1 MIIFTYEDYLKNILK
16 LDISSVFLKKVLSK
30 EDEEEYE
37 EEHTTEFTLCDV
49 SEKYIPD
56 SPDEIDE
63 KNKKNNTKEQ
73 NKTKTNEN
81 IKQNKEDTIKTSKQT
96 INTKRNIR
104 QQLKAR
110 RINNEHDKIFRT
122 VLDKKTD
129 VSKFL
134 NKFLGLKIKTEE
146 LEKYNSSYIDPK
158 FKNKEAD
165 IVYRIKDKNIFLLIE
180 HQTKIDKKM
189 PIRLLEYSAA
199 IIESA
204 IEDTKYRPKPRVIP
218 IVLYTGKTKW
228 KIENET
234 IEKQQF
240 FKEVKLIDGEFNLID
255 INDFSKKE
263 LLEDDIFITKM
274 MLVEK
279 CKDEIE
285 MVQALEKI
293 ENKIKEE
300 DKSTFRRIVKEI
312 WSLRIGTENA
322 NKILEKIE
330 EGSGNM
336 MAVMEMLLAENEKY
350 INIGRQEGM
359 KKGRLEGRQEGRQ
372 EGRLEGRLEGGK
384 QKIKEIVQKMLAENF
399 TKETIMKITGLKK
412 EEIEEIK

>member
-1 MIIFTYEDYLKNILK
+1 MIIFTYEDCLKNILK
-16 LDISSVFLKKVLSK
+16 LDISSVFLKKVLSR
-30 EDEEEYE
+30 EDEEEEDE
-37 EEHTTEFTLCDV
+37 EEQTTECTLCDV

-56 SPDEIDE
+56 SPDEIDKE
-63 KNKKNNTKEQ
+63 NKNNNTKEQ

-81 IKQNKEDTIKTSKQT
+81 IIQNKEDTIKTSKST

-134 NKFLGLKIKTEE
+134 NKFLGLNIKTEE

-180 HQTKIDKKM
+180 HQTKIDKDM
-189 PIRLLEYSAA
+189 PYRLLDYSNG
-199 IIESA
+199 IMRSA
-204 IEDTKYRPKPRVIP
+204 SEDKKRPSVIP

-234 IEKQQF
+234 IANQQF
-240 FKEVKLIDGEFNLID
+240 FKEVKLIDGDFNLID

-279 CKDEIE
+279 CKNEIE

-359 KKGRLEGRQEGRQ
+359 KKGRLEGRQEGR
-372 EGRLEGRLEGGK
+372 LEGGK

-399 TKETIMKITGLKK
+399 TKEMIMKITGLKK

>member
-1 MIIFTYEDYLKNILK
+1 MIIYTYEDYLKSILK

-30 EDEEEYE
+30 EDEEEEYE
-37 EEHTTEFTLCDV
+37 EEHTTEFMLCDV

-63 KNKKNNTKEQ
+63 ENKNNNTKEQ
-73 NKTKTNEN
+73 NKINEKNEN
-81 IKQNKEDTIKTSKQT
+81 IIQNKEDTVKTSKST

-129 VSKFL
+129 VSKIL
-134 NKFLGLKIKTEE
+134 NKFLGLNIKTEE

-189 PIRLLEYSAA
+189 PIRLHEYSTEIMA
-199 IIESA
+199 SA
-204 IEDTKYRPKPRVIP
+204 MEENKYKSIPSVIP

-350 INIGRQEGM
+350 INIGRQEG
-359 KKGRLEGRQEGRQ
+359 RQ

-384 QKIKEIVQKMLAENF
+384 QKIKEIVQKMIAENF
-399 TKETIMKITGLKK
+399 TKEMIMKITGLKK

>member
-30 EDEEEYE
+30 EDEEEEYE
-37 EEHTTEFTLCDV
+37 EGHTTECTLCDV
-49 SEKYIPD
+49 SEKYILD
-56 SPDEIDE
+56 SPDEIDKE
-63 KNKKNNTKEQ
+63 NKNN
-73 NKTKTNEN
+73 
-81 IKQNKEDTIKTSKQT
+81 
-96 INTKRNIR
+96 NTKRNIR

-134 NKFLGLKIKTEE
+134 NKFLGLNIKTEE

-189 PIRLLEYSAA
+189 PIRLHEYSTEIMA
-199 IIESA
+199 SA
-204 IEDTKYRPKPRVIP
+204 MEENKYKSIPSVIP
-218 IVLYTGKTKW
+218 IVLYTGRTKW

-263 LLEDDIFITKM
+263 LLKDDIFITKI

-359 KKGRLEGRQEGRQ
+359 KKGRLEG
-372 EGRLEGRLEGGK
+372 GK

-399 TKETIMKITGLKK
+399 TKEMIMKITGLKK

>member
-16 LDISSVFLKKVLSK
+16 LDISSIFLKKVLSK
-30 EDEEEYE
+30 EDEEEEEE

-49 SEKYIPD
+49 SGKYIPD

-63 KNKKNNTKEQ
+63 ENRNNNTKEQ

-81 IKQNKEDTIKTSKQT
+81 IIQNKEDTIKTSKPT
-96 INTKRNIR
+96 INKKRNIR

-134 NKFLGLKIKTEE
+134 NKFLGLNIKTKE

-180 HQTKIDKKM
+180 HQTKIDKDM
-189 PIRLLEYSAA
+189 PYRLLDYSNG
-199 IIESA
+199 IMRSA
-204 IEDTKYRPKPRVIP
+204 SEDKKRPSVIP

-312 WSLRIGTENA
+312 WALRIGTENA

-350 INIGRQEGM
+350 INIGRQEG
-359 KKGRLEGRQEGRQ
+359 
-372 EGRLEGRLEGGK
+372 RLEGGK

-399 TKETIMKITGLKK
+399 TKEMIMKITGLKK

>member
-1 MIIFTYEDYLKNILK
+1 MIIYTYEDYLKSILK
-16 LDISSVFLKKVLSK
+16 LDISSVFLKKVLSR
-30 EDEEEYE
+30 EDEEECE
-37 EEHTTEFTLCDV
+37 EGHTTEFMLCDV

-63 KNKKNNTKEQ
+63 KNKNNNTKEQ

-81 IKQNKEDTIKTSKQT
+81 IIQNKEDTIKTSKST

-134 NKFLGLKIKTEE
+134 NKFLGLNIKTEE

-165 IVYRIKDKNIFLLIE
+165 IVYRIKDKNSFLLIE
-180 HQTKIDKKM
+180 HQTKIEKKM
-189 PIRLLEYSAA
+189 PIRLHEYSTEIMA
-199 IIESA
+199 SA
-204 IEDTKYRPKPRVIP
+204 MEENKYKSIPSVIP

-293 ENKIKEE
+293 ENKINEE

-359 KKGRLEGRQEGRQ
+359 KKGRLEG
-372 EGRLEGRLEGGK
+372 GK

-399 TKETIMKITGLKK
+399 TKEMIMKITGLKK

>member
-16 LDISSVFLKKVLSK
+16 LDISSVFLKKVLSR
-30 EDEEEYE
+30 EDEEEEYE
-37 EEHTTEFTLCDV
+37 EEQTTECTLCDV

-63 KNKKNNTKEQ
+63 ENKNNNTKEQ
-73 NKTKTNEN
+73 NKINEKNEN
-81 IKQNKEDTIKTSKQT
+81 IIQNKEDTVKTSKST

-134 NKFLGLKIKTEE
+134 NKFLGLNIKTEE

-180 HQTKIDKKM
+180 HQTKIDKDM
-189 PIRLLEYSAA
+189 PYRLLDYSNG
-199 IIESA
+199 IMRSA
-204 IEDTKYRPKPRVIP
+204 SEDKKRPSVIP

-330 EGSGNM
+330 DGSGNM

-350 INIGRQEGM
+350 INI
-359 KKGRLEGRQEGRQ
+359 GRQEGRQ

-399 TKETIMKITGLKK
+399 TKEMIMKITGLKK

>member
-1 MIIFTYEDYLKNILK
+1 MIIFTYEDYLKSILK

-30 EDEEEYE
+30 EDEEEEYE
-37 EEHTTEFTLCDV
+37 EEQTTECTLCDV

-63 KNKKNNTKEQ
+63 ENKNNNTKEQ
-73 NKTKTNEN
+73 NKTKTNGN
-81 IKQNKEDTIKTSKQT
+81 IIQNKEDTIKTSKST

-104 QQLKAR
+104 QQLKVR

-204 IEDTKYRPKPRVIP
+204 IGDTKYKPKPRVIP
-218 IVLYTGKTKW
+218 IVLYTGKIKW

-255 INDFSKKE
+255 INDFNKKE

-350 INIGRQEGM
+350 INIGRQEG
-359 KKGRLEGRQEGRQ
+359 RQ
-372 EGRLEGRLEGGK
+372 EGRLEGGK

-399 TKETIMKITGLKK
+399 TKEMIMKITGLKK

>member
-1 MIIFTYEDYLKNILK
+1 MIIYTYEDYLKSILK

-30 EDEEEYE
+30 EDEEEEYE
-37 EEHTTEFTLCDV
+37 EEHTTEFMLCDV

-63 KNKKNNTKEQ
+63 ENKNNNTKEQ
-73 NKTKTNEN
+73 NKINEKNEN
-81 IKQNKEDTIKTSKQT
+81 IIQNKEDTVKTSKST

-134 NKFLGLKIKTEE
+134 NKFLGLNIKTEE

-189 PIRLLEYSAA
+189 LIRLHEYSTEIMA
-199 IIESA
+199 SA
-204 IEDTKYRPKPRVIP
+204 MEENKYKSIPSVIP

-359 KKGRLEGRQEGRQ
+359 KKGRLEG
-372 EGRLEGRLEGGK
+372 GK

-399 TKETIMKITGLKK
+399 TKEMIMKITGLKK

>member
-16 LDISSVFLKKVLSK
+16 LDISSVFLKKVLSR
-30 EDEEEYE
+30 EDEEEEDE
-37 EEHTTEFTLCDV
+37 EEQTTECTLCDV

-56 SPDEIDE
+56 SPDEIDKE
-63 KNKKNNTKEQ
+63 NKNNNTKEQ

-81 IKQNKEDTIKTSKQT
+81 IIQNKEDTIKTSKST

-134 NKFLGLKIKTEE
+134 NKFLGLNIKTEE

-189 PIRLLEYSAA
+189 PIRLHEYSTEIMA
-199 IIESA
+199 SA
-204 IEDTKYRPKPRVIP
+204 MEENKYKSIPSVVP

-234 IEKQQF
+234 IEKQHF

-359 KKGRLEGRQEGRQ
+359 KKGRLEG
-372 EGRLEGRLEGGK
+372 GK

-399 TKETIMKITGLKK
+399 TKEMIMKITGLKK

>member
-30 EDEEEYE
+30 EDEEEEYE
-37 EEHTTEFTLCDV
+37 EEHTTEFMLCDV

-63 KNKKNNTKEQ
+63 ENKNNNTKEQ
-73 NKTKTNEN
+73 NTINEKNEN
-81 IKQNKEDTIKTSKQT
+81 IIQNKEDTIKTSKST

-134 NKFLGLKIKTEE
+134 NKFLGLNIKTEE

-180 HQTKIDKKM
+180 HQTKIDKDM
-189 PIRLLEYSAA
+189 PYRLLDYSNG
-199 IIESA
+199 IMRSA
-204 IEDTKYRPKPRVIP
+204 SEDKKRPSVIP

-350 INIGRQEGM
+350 INIGRQEG
-359 KKGRLEGRQEGRQ
+359 
-372 EGRLEGRLEGGK
+372 RLEGGK

-399 TKETIMKITGLKK
+399 TKEMIMKITGLKK

>member
-16 LDISSVFLKKVLSK
+16 LDISLVFLKKVLSK
-30 EDEEEYE
+30 EDEEEEYE
-37 EEHTTEFTLCDV
+37 EEHTTEFMLCDV
-49 SEKYIPD
+49 SEKYILD

-63 KNKKNNTKEQ
+63 KNKNNNTKEQ

-81 IKQNKEDTIKTSKQT
+81 IIQNKEDAIKASKPT

-134 NKFLGLKIKTEE
+134 NKFLGLNIKIEE
-146 LEKYNSSYIDPK
+146 LEKYNSSYIDLK

-189 PIRLLEYSAA
+189 PIRLHEYSTEIMA
-199 IIESA
+199 SA
-204 IEDTKYRPKPRVIP
+204 MEENKYKSIPSVIP

-350 INIGRQEGM
+350 INIGRQEG
-359 KKGRLEGRQEGRQ
+359 RQ

-399 TKETIMKITGLKK
+399 TKEMIMKITGLKK

>member
-204 IEDTKYRPKPRVIP
+204 IEDTKYKPKPRVIP

-359 KKGRLEGRQEGRQ
+359 KKGRLEGRQEGR
-372 EGRLEGRLEGGK
+372 LEGSK

-399 TKETIMKITGLKK
+399 PKETISKITGLKK

>member
-16 LDISSVFLKKVLSK
+16 LDISLVFLKKVLSK
-30 EDEEEYE
+30 EDEEEEYE
-37 EEHTTEFTLCDV
+37 EEHTTEFMLCDV
-49 SEKYIPD
+49 SEKYILD

-63 KNKKNNTKEQ
+63 KNKNNNTKEQ

-81 IKQNKEDTIKTSKQT
+81 IIQNKEDAIKASKPT

-134 NKFLGLKIKTEE
+134 NKFLGLNIKIEE
-146 LEKYNSSYIDPK
+146 LEKYNSSYIDLK

-189 PIRLLEYSAA
+189 PIRLHEYSTEIMA
-199 IIESA
+199 SA
-204 IEDTKYRPKPRVIP
+204 MEENKYKSIPSVIP

-359 KKGRLEGRQEGRQ
+359 KKGRLEG
-372 EGRLEGRLEGGK
+372 GK

-399 TKETIMKITGLKK
+399 TKEMIMKITGLKK

>member
-16 LDISSVFLKKVLSK
+16 LDISSVFLKKVLSR
-30 EDEEEYE
+30 EDEEEEYE
-37 EEHTTEFTLCDV
+37 EEQTTECTLCDV

-56 SPDEIDE
+56 SPDEIDKE
-63 KNKKNNTKEQ
+63 NKNN
-73 NKTKTNEN
+73 
-81 IKQNKEDTIKTSKQT
+81 
-96 INTKRNIR
+96 NTKRNIR

-134 NKFLGLKIKTEE
+134 NKFLGLNIKTEE

-189 PIRLLEYSAA
+189 PIRLLEYSAT

-204 IEDTKYRPKPRVIP
+204 IEDTKYKPKPRVIP

-228 KIENET
+228 KIENEA

-322 NKILEKIE
+322 SKILEKIE

-350 INIGRQEGM
+350 INIGRQEG
-359 KKGRLEGRQEGRQ
+359 RQEGMKK
-372 EGRLEGRLEGGK
+372 GRLEGGK

-399 TKETIMKITGLKK
+399 TKEMIMKITGLKK

>member
-1 MIIFTYEDYLKNILK
+1 MIIFTYEDYLKSILK
-16 LDISSVFLKKVLSK
+16 LDISSVFLKKVLSI
-30 EDEEEYE
+30 EDEEEEY
-37 EEHTTEFTLCDV
+37 TTEFMLCDV

-56 SPDEIDE
+56 SPDEIDKE
-63 KNKKNNTKEQ
+63 NKNNNIKEQ

-81 IKQNKEDTIKTSKQT
+81 IIQNKEDTIKTSKST

-134 NKFLGLKIKTEE
+134 NKFLGLNIKTEE

-204 IEDTKYRPKPRVIP
+204 IEDTKYKPKPRVIP
-218 IVLYTGKTKW
+218 IVLYTGKIKW

-255 INDFSKKE
+255 INDFNKKE

-350 INIGRQEGM
+350 INIGRQEG
-359 KKGRLEGRQEGRQ
+359 
-372 EGRLEGRLEGGK
+372 RLEGRLEGGK

-399 TKETIMKITGLKK
+399 TKEMIMKITGLKK

>member
-30 EDEEEYE
+30 EDEEEEYE
-37 EEHTTEFTLCDV
+37 EGHTTECTLCDV
-49 SEKYIPD
+49 SEKYILD
-56 SPDEIDE
+56 SPDEIDKE
-63 KNKKNNTKEQ
+63 NKNN
-73 NKTKTNEN
+73 
-81 IKQNKEDTIKTSKQT
+81 
-96 INTKRNIR
+96 NTKRNIR

-134 NKFLGLKIKTEE
+134 NKFLGLNIKTEE

-189 PIRLLEYSAA
+189 PIRLLEYSAT

-204 IEDTKYRPKPRVIP
+204 IEDTKYKPKPRVIP

-322 NKILEKIE
+322 SKILEKIE

-359 KKGRLEGRQEGRQ
+359 KKGRLEG
-372 EGRLEGRLEGGK
+372 GK

-399 TKETIMKITGLKK
+399 TKEMIMKITGLKK

>member
-1 MIIFTYEDYLKNILK
+1 MIIYTYEDYLKSILK

-30 EDEEEYE
+30 EDEEEEYE
-37 EEHTTEFTLCDV
+37 EGHTTEFTLCDV
-49 SEKYIPD
+49 SGKYIPD
-56 SPDEIDE
+56 SPDEIDKE
-63 KNKKNNTKEQ
+63 NKNN
-73 NKTKTNEN
+73 
-81 IKQNKEDTIKTSKQT
+81 
-96 INTKRNIR
+96 NTKRNIR

-134 NKFLGLKIKTEE
+134 NKFLGLNIKTEE

-180 HQTKIDKKM
+180 HQTKIDKDM
-189 PIRLLEYSAA
+189 PYRLLDYSNG
-199 IIESA
+199 IMRSA
-204 IEDTKYRPKPRVIP
+204 SEDKKRPSVIP

-350 INIGRQEGM
+350 INIGRQEG
-359 KKGRLEGRQEGRQ
+359 RQEGMKK
-372 EGRLEGRLEGGK
+372 GRLEGGK

-399 TKETIMKITGLKK
+399 TKEMIMKITGLKK

>member
-16 LDISSVFLKKVLSK
+16 LDISSVFLKKVLSR
-30 EDEEEYE
+30 EDEEEEYE
-37 EEHTTEFTLCDV
+37 EEQTTECTLCDV

-63 KNKKNNTKEQ
+63 ENKNNNTKEQ
-73 NKTKTNEN
+73 NKTKTNGN
-81 IKQNKEDTIKTSKQT
+81 IIQNKEDTIKTSKST

-104 QQLKAR
+104 QQLKVR

-189 PIRLLEYSAA
+189 PIRLHEYSTEIMA
-199 IIESA
+199 SA
-204 IEDTKYRPKPRVIP
+204 MEENKYKSIPSVIP

-234 IEKQQF
+234 IEKQ
-240 FKEVKLIDGEFNLID
+240 
-255 INDFSKKE
+255 
-263 LLEDDIFITKM
+263 
-274 MLVEK
+274 
-279 CKDEIE
+279 
-285 MVQALEKI
+285 
-293 ENKIKEE
+293 
-300 DKSTFRRIVKEI
+300 
-312 WSLRIGTENA
+312 
-322 NKILEKIE
+322 
-330 EGSGNM
+330 
-336 MAVMEMLLAENEKY
+336 
-350 INIGRQEGM
+350 
-359 KKGRLEGRQEGRQ
+359 
-372 EGRLEGRLEGGK
+372 
-384 QKIKEIVQKMLAENF
+384 
-399 TKETIMKITGLKK
+399 
-412 EEIEEIK
+412 

>member
-16 LDISSVFLKKVLSK
+16 LDISSVFLKRVLSR
-30 EDEEEYE
+30 EDEEEECE
-37 EEHTTEFTLCDV
+37 EGHTTEFTLCDV

-63 KNKKNNTKEQ
+63 ENKNNNTKEQ
-73 NKTKTNEN
+73 NTINEKNEN
-81 IKQNKEDTIKTSKQT
+81 IIQNKEDTIKTSKST

-134 NKFLGLKIKTEE
+134 NKFLGLNIKTEE

-189 PIRLLEYSAA
+189 PIRLHEYSTEIMA
-199 IIESA
+199 SA
-204 IEDTKYRPKPRVIP
+204 MEENKYKSIPSVIP

-359 KKGRLEGRQEGRQ
+359 KKGRLEGRQEGR
-372 EGRLEGRLEGGK
+372 LEGGK

-399 TKETIMKITGLKK
+399 TKEMIMKITGLKK

>member
-16 LDISSVFLKKVLSK
+16 LDISLVFLKKVLSK
-30 EDEEEYE
+30 EDEEEEYE
-37 EEHTTEFTLCDV
+37 EEHTTEFMLCDV
-49 SEKYIPD
+49 SEKYILD

-63 KNKKNNTKEQ
+63 KNKNNNTKEQ

-81 IKQNKEDTIKTSKQT
+81 IIQNKEDAIKVSKPT

-134 NKFLGLKIKTEE
+134 NKFLGLNIKIEE
-146 LEKYNSSYIDPK
+146 LEKYNSSYIDLK

-189 PIRLLEYSAA
+189 PIRLHEYSTEIMA
-199 IIESA
+199 SA
-204 IEDTKYRPKPRVIP
+204 MEENKYKSIPSVIP

-359 KKGRLEGRQEGRQ
+359 KKGRLEG
-372 EGRLEGRLEGGK
+372 GK

-399 TKETIMKITGLKK
+399 TKEMIMKITGLKK

>member
-1 MIIFTYEDYLKNILK
+1 MIIYTYEDYLKSILK

-30 EDEEEYE
+30 EDEEEEYE
-37 EEHTTEFTLCDV
+37 EEHTTEFMLCDV

-63 KNKKNNTKEQ
+63 ENKNNNTKEQ
-73 NKTKTNEN
+73 NKINEKNEN
-81 IKQNKEDTIKTSKQT
+81 IIQNKEDTVKTSKST

-134 NKFLGLKIKTEE
+134 NKFLGLNIKTEE

-204 IEDTKYRPKPRVIP
+204 IEDTKYKPKPRVIP
-218 IVLYTGKTKW
+218 IVLYTGKIKW

-255 INDFSKKE
+255 INDFNKKE

-359 KKGRLEGRQEGRQ
+359 KKGRLEGRQEGR
-372 EGRLEGRLEGGK
+372 LEGRLEGGK

-399 TKETIMKITGLKK
+399 TKEMIMKITGLKK

>member
-16 LDISSVFLKKVLSK
+16 LDISLVFLKKVLSK
-30 EDEEEYE
+30 EDEEEEYE
-37 EEHTTEFTLCDV
+37 EEHTTEFMLCDV
-49 SEKYIPD
+49 SEKYILD

-63 KNKKNNTKEQ
+63 KNKNNNTKEQ

-81 IKQNKEDTIKTSKQT
+81 IIQNKEDAIKASKPT

-134 NKFLGLKIKTEE
+134 NKFLGLNIKTEE

-180 HQTKIDKKM
+180 HQTKIDKDM
-189 PIRLLEYSAA
+189 PYRLLDYSNG
-199 IIESA
+199 IMRSA
-204 IEDTKYRPKPRVIP
+204 SEDKKRPSVIP

-350 INIGRQEGM
+350 INIGRQEG
-359 KKGRLEGRQEGRQ
+359 RQ

-399 TKETIMKITGLKK
+399 TKEMIMKITGLKK

>member
-1 MIIFTYEDYLKNILK
+1 MIIYTYEDYLKNILK
-16 LDISSVFLKKVLSK
+16 LDISSIFLRKVLSK
-30 EDEEEYE
+30 EDEEEEYE
-37 EEHTTEFTLCDV
+37 EGRTTECTLCDV

-63 KNKKNNTKEQ
+63 ENKNNNTKEQ
-73 NKTKTNEN
+73 NKINEKNEN
-81 IKQNKEDTIKTSKQT
+81 IIQNEEDTIKTSKST

-134 NKFLGLKIKTEE
+134 NKFLGLNIKTEE

-204 IEDTKYRPKPRVIP
+204 IEDTKYKPKPRVIP

-350 INIGRQEGM
+350 INIGRQEG
-359 KKGRLEGRQEGRQ
+359 
-372 EGRLEGRLEGGK
+372 RLEGGK

-399 TKETIMKITGLKK
+399 TKEMIMKITGLKK

>member
-1 MIIFTYEDYLKNILK
+1 MIIFTYGDYLKNILK

-30 EDEEEYE
+30 EDEEEEYE
-37 EEHTTEFTLCDV
+37 EGHTTECTLCDV
-49 SEKYIPD
+49 SEKYILD
-56 SPDEIDE
+56 SPDEIDKE
-63 KNKKNNTKEQ
+63 NKNN
-73 NKTKTNEN
+73 
-81 IKQNKEDTIKTSKQT
+81 
-96 INTKRNIR
+96 NTKRNIR

-134 NKFLGLKIKTEE
+134 NKFLGLNIKTEE

-189 PIRLLEYSAA
+189 PIRLHEYSTEIMA
-199 IIESA
+199 SA
-204 IEDTKYRPKPRVIP
+204 MEENKYKSIPSVIP
-218 IVLYTGKTKW
+218 IVLYTGRTKW

-263 LLEDDIFITKM
+263 LLKDDIFITKM

-359 KKGRLEGRQEGRQ
+359 KKGRLEG
-372 EGRLEGRLEGGK
+372 GK

-399 TKETIMKITGLKK
+399 TKEMIMKITGLKK

>member
-204 IEDTKYRPKPRVIP
+204 IEDTKYKPKPRVIP

-359 KKGRLEGRQEGRQ
+359 KKGRLEGRQEGR
-372 EGRLEGRLEGGK
+372 LEGGK

-399 TKETIMKITGLKK
+399 TKEMIMKITGLKK

>member
-1 MIIFTYEDYLKNILK
+1 MIIYTYEDYLKSILK

-30 EDEEEYE
+30 EDEEEEYE
-37 EEHTTEFTLCDV
+37 EGHTTECTLCDV
-49 SEKYIPD
+49 SEKYILD
-56 SPDEIDE
+56 SPDEIDKE
-63 KNKKNNTKEQ
+63 NKNN
-73 NKTKTNEN
+73 
-81 IKQNKEDTIKTSKQT
+81 
-96 INTKRNIR
+96 NTKRNIR

-129 VSKFL
+129 VLKFL
-134 NKFLGLKIKTEE
+134 NKFLGLNIKTEE

-180 HQTKIDKKM
+180 HQTKIDKDM
-189 PIRLLEYSAA
+189 PYRLLDYSNG
-199 IIESA
+199 IMRSA
-204 IEDTKYRPKPRVIP
+204 SEDKKRPSVIP

-240 FKEVKLIDGEFNLID
+240 FKEVKLIDGDFNLID

-322 NKILEKIE
+322 SKILEKIE
-330 EGSGNM
+330 EGSSDM

-350 INIGRQEGM
+350 INIGRQEG
-359 KKGRLEGRQEGRQ
+359 RQEGMKK
-372 EGRLEGRLEGGK
+372 GRLEGGK

-399 TKETIMKITGLKK
+399 TKEMIMKITGLKK

>member
-16 LDISSVFLKKVLSK
+16 LDISSIFLRKVLSR
-30 EDEEEYE
+30 EDEEEEYK

-56 SPDEIDE
+56 SPDEIDKE
-63 KNKKNNTKEQ
+63 NKNNNTKEQ
-73 NKTKTNEN
+73 NTINEKNEN
-81 IKQNKEDTIKTSKQT
+81 IIQNEEDTIKTSKST

-134 NKFLGLKIKTEE
+134 NKFLGLNIKTEE

-189 PIRLLEYSAA
+189 PIRLHEYSTEIMA
-199 IIESA
+199 SA
-204 IEDTKYRPKPRVIP
+204 MEENKYKSIPSVIP

-359 KKGRLEGRQEGRQ
+359 QKGRLEGRQ
-372 EGRLEGRLEGGK
+372 EGRLEGGK

-399 TKETIMKITGLKK
+399 TKEMIMKITGLKK

>member
-16 LDISSVFLKKVLSK
+16 LDISLVFLKKVLSK
-30 EDEEEYE
+30 EDEEEEYE
-37 EEHTTEFTLCDV
+37 EEHTTEFMLCDV
-49 SEKYIPD
+49 SEKYILD

-63 KNKKNNTKEQ
+63 KNKNNNTKEQ

-81 IKQNKEDTIKTSKQT
+81 IIQNKEDAIKASKPT

-134 NKFLGLKIKTEE
+134 NKFLGLNIKTEE

-189 PIRLLEYSAA
+189 PIRLHEYSTEIMA
-199 IIESA
+199 SA
-204 IEDTKYRPKPRVIP
+204 MEENKYKSIPSVIP

-359 KKGRLEGRQEGRQ
+359 KKGRLEG
-372 EGRLEGRLEGGK
+372 GK

-399 TKETIMKITGLKK
+399 TKEMIMKITGLKK

>member
-16 LDISSVFLKKVLSK
+16 LDISLVFLKKVLSK
-30 EDEEEYE
+30 EDEEEEYE
-37 EEHTTEFTLCDV
+37 EEHTTEFMLCDV
-49 SEKYIPD
+49 SEKYILD

-63 KNKKNNTKEQ
+63 KNKNNNTKEQ

-81 IKQNKEDTIKTSKQT
+81 IIQNKEDAIKASKPT

-134 NKFLGLKIKTEE
+134 NKFLGLNIKTEE

-165 IVYRIKDKNIFLLIE
+165 IVYRIKDKNSFLLIE
-180 HQTKIDKKM
+180 HQTKIEKKM
-189 PIRLLEYSAA
+189 PIRLHEYSTEIMA
-199 IIESA
+199 SA
-204 IEDTKYRPKPRVIP
+204 MEENKYKSIPSVIP

-359 KKGRLEGRQEGRQ
+359 KKGRLEG
-372 EGRLEGRLEGGK
+372 GK

-399 TKETIMKITGLKK
+399 TKEMIMKITGLKK

>member
-16 LDISSVFLKKVLSK
+16 LDISSVFLKRVLSR
-30 EDEEEYE
+30 EDEEEECE
-37 EEHTTEFTLCDV
+37 EGHTTEFTLCDV

-63 KNKKNNTKEQ
+63 ENKNNNTKEQ
-73 NKTKTNEN
+73 NTINEKNEN
-81 IKQNKEDTIKTSKQT
+81 IIQNKEDTIKTSKST

-134 NKFLGLKIKTEE
+134 NKFLGLNIKTEE

-180 HQTKIDKKM
+180 HKKKIDKKM
-189 PIRLLEYSAA
+189 PIRLHEYSTEIMA
-199 IIESA
+199 SA
-204 IEDTKYRPKPRVIP
+204 MEENKYKSIPSVIP

-350 INIGRQEGM
+350 INIGRQEG
-359 KKGRLEGRQEGRQ
+359 
-372 EGRLEGRLEGGK
+372 RLEGGK

-399 TKETIMKITGLKK
+399 TKEMIMKITGLKK

>member
-1 MIIFTYEDYLKNILK
+1 MIIYTYEDYLKNILK
-16 LDISSVFLKKVLSK
+16 LDISSIFLRKVLSK
-30 EDEEEYE
+30 EDEEEEYE
-37 EEHTTEFTLCDV
+37 EGRTTECTLCDV

-63 KNKKNNTKEQ
+63 ENKNNNTKEQ
-73 NKTKTNEN
+73 NKINEKNEN
-81 IKQNKEDTIKTSKQT
+81 IIQNEEDTIKTSKST

-189 PIRLLEYSAA
+189 PIRLHEYSTEIMA
-199 IIESA
+199 SA
-204 IEDTKYRPKPRVIP
+204 MEENKYKSIPSVIP

-350 INIGRQEGM
+350 INIGRQEG
-359 KKGRLEGRQEGRQ
+359 
-372 EGRLEGRLEGGK
+372 RLEGGK

-399 TKETIMKITGLKK
+399 TKEMIMKITGLKK

>member
-1 MIIFTYEDYLKNILK
+1 MIIYTYEDYLKSILK
-16 LDISSVFLKKVLSK
+16 LDISSVFLKKVLSR
-30 EDEEEYE
+30 EDEEECE
-37 EEHTTEFTLCDV
+37 EGHTTEFMLCDV

-63 KNKKNNTKEQ
+63 ENKNNNTKEQ
-73 NKTKTNEN
+73 NKNNEKTKTNEN
-81 IKQNKEDTIKTSKQT
+81 VKQNKEDTIKTSKST

-134 NKFLGLKIKTEE
+134 NKFLGLNIKTEE

-180 HQTKIDKKM
+180 HQTKIDKDM
-189 PIRLLEYSAA
+189 PYRLLDYSNG
-199 IIESA
+199 IMRSA
-204 IEDTKYRPKPRVIP
+204 SEDKKRPSVIP

-322 NKILEKIE
+322 SKILEKIE

-372 EGRLEGRLEGGK
+372 EGRLEGGK

>member
-1 MIIFTYEDYLKNILK
+1 MIIFTYGDYLKNILK

-30 EDEEEYE
+30 EDEEEEDE
-37 EEHTTEFTLCDV
+37 EEHTGECTLCDV

-63 KNKKNNTKEQ
+63 ENKNNNTKEQ

-81 IKQNKEDTIKTSKQT
+81 IKQNEKDTVKTSKST

-134 NKFLGLKIKTEE
+134 NKFLGLNIKTEE

-204 IEDTKYRPKPRVIP
+204 IEDTKYKPKPRVIP

-312 WSLRIGTENA
+312 WALRIGTENA

-359 KKGRLEGRQEGRQ
+359 KKGRLEGRQEGR
-372 EGRLEGRLEGGK
+372 LEGGK

-399 TKETIMKITGLKK
+399 TKEMIMKITGLKK

>member
-16 LDISSVFLKKVLSK
+16 LDISSVFLKKVLSR
-30 EDEEEYE
+30 EDEEEEYE
-37 EEHTTEFTLCDV
+37 EEQTTECTLCDV

-63 KNKKNNTKEQ
+63 ENKNNNTKEQ
-73 NKTKTNEN
+73 NKTKTNGN
-81 IKQNKEDTIKTSKQT
+81 IIQNKEDTIKTSKST

-104 QQLKAR
+104 QQLKVR

-189 PIRLLEYSAA
+189 PIRLHEYSTEIMA
-199 IIESA
+199 SA
-204 IEDTKYRPKPRVIP
+204 MEENKYKSIPSVIP

-234 IEKQQF
+234 IANQQF

-350 INIGRQEGM
+350 INIGRQEG
-359 KKGRLEGRQEGRQ
+359 
-372 EGRLEGRLEGGK
+372 RLEGGK

-399 TKETIMKITGLKK
+399 TKEMIMKITGLKK